1 MDKERNSIFF
11 YKKGEAKTPKL
22 LEDIKIKEELNMKD
36 D

>member
-22 LEDIKIKEELNMKD
+22 LEDYKD
-36 D
+36 KGRAKHEG